1 MKNKVLCKTTVAIAG
16 GGPSGFAA
24 AIAAARQGADVLLIE
39 QTGALGGMAT
49 SGLIPM
55 FAPTTDHTKNIYGG
69 IFEEIVEEMCRQ
81 MNEPRDP
88 ESWQP
93 IDPEILKRI
102 LDQYV
107 EKYAVKVLF
116 GAKVCEVEVEN
127 QTIKSLYVATV
138 NGLRKIEADIF
149 IDGTGDGLLAM
160 LAGADFAYG
169 DDKGAVMSPTLCGR
183 FANIDFDATA
193 AAARNGI
200 YDGKLWWELMEKNIA
215 PLQEYHFVCMR
226 RVSEDTATSNLGHIY
241 GTDTLDEFSLSRA
254 YIEGRRQLKIFEDFY
269 RQYVP
274 GFEKVE
280 LTGSAALLGVRET
293 RRVKGDYELVFD
305 DFVRRANFDD
315 GIGRCCYPVD
325 IHSSS
330 TDAEEQKRVDEVM
343 KKTAFKAGE
352 SYGIPYRA
360 MCPVGLKNLL
370 VPGRALCADRSIQ
383 SSLRVMPPCFVT
395 GQAAGVAA
403 AMAAAKRDIRQ
414 IDIAA
419 LRQKLLA
426 LGAIL

>member
-1 MKNKVLCKTTVAIAG
+1 MKSKVLCKTTVAIAG

-55 FAPTTDHTKNIYGG
+55 FAPSTDHTQNIYGG
-69 IFEEIVEEMCRQ
+69 IFEEVVEEMCRQ
-81 MNEPRDP
+81 MKQPRDP

-127 QTIKSLYVATV
+127 KTIKSLWVATV
-138 NGLRKIEADIF
+138 NGLRKIEADVF
-149 IDGTGDGLLAM
+149 IDGTGDGLLVM
-160 LAGADFAYG
+160 LSGLDFAYG
-169 DDKGAVMSPTLCGR
+169 DEKGSVMSPTLCGR
-183 FANIDFDATA
+183 FAHIDFDATA
-193 AAARNGI
+193 SAARDGI
-200 YDGKLWWELMEKNIA
+200 YDGKIWHEMLKMGTA
-215 PLQEYHFVCMR
+215 PLPEHHFVCMR
-226 RVSEDTATSNLGHIY
+226 KISDDTATSNLGHIY

-254 YIEGRRQLKIFEDFY
+254 YIEGRKQLKIFEEFY
-269 RQYVP
+269 RRNVP
-274 GFEKVE
+274 GFEFVE
-280 LTGSAALLGVRET
+280 LAGSAALLGIRET
-293 RRVKGDYELVFD
+293 RRIKGDYELVFD
-305 DFVRRANFDD
+305 DFVKRANFAD

-330 TDAEEQKRVDEVM
+330 TDAEEQKRVETVM
-343 KKTAFKAGE
+343 RQTAFKAGE
-352 SYGIPYRA
+352 SYGIPYRT
-360 MCPVGLKNLL
+360 MCPVNINNLL

-403 AMAAAKRDIRQ
+403 AMAATKRDIRQ
-414 IDIAA
+414 IDIAL